1 MEFYID
7 GVLVDSPEGWDETRA
22 SRIFDHDSA
31 VNALTFDQ
39 EYTWTGS
46 VYQLLYGRY
55 RSGLVCDLLGVEVKL
70 RGRSIVQG
78 VVFLTD
84 CVFNESTASV
94 RVKVRDD
101 GFSARIQNNLSVPIQ
116 IFGDESKN
124 GETIDLLTPQNVL
137 MFNQQTG
144 GPLVG
149 ITGRPLYTVHDAMK
163 FCVQWMTDGNVDFR
177 SDYFLSGDGSADFV
191 TSGANLKSEEGTEV
205 LGPII
210 TFRDLFATYRIL
222 RNVGVAFERD
232 GGRPVVRVEHISY
245 FQEAAANPIQCA
257 NAISV
262 EMEFVQELLYSHI
275 DIGSETT
282 EETECNGGCGAF
294 VNTRWFGFK
303 REAFGIGGTCN
314 IDKPFGLFQQ
324 GRVVIDGNT
333 INSVLLEGGD
343 KFDESLICV
352 HVDTTTMQ
360 ATTGDPLNIGQY
372 WYNVPYIN
380 AEVIGRYQDYISGN
394 IDTFTL
400 VSDLNLFLCSGS
412 DPIGRFQPSVD
423 YTQTL
428 STLPTY
434 TTFPAPGGP
443 IVWANDTAFIQNAGS
458 TVPRI
463 QAGFQCFDIGNRY
476 NDSTGRYV
484 AEFDGALRFN
494 VQFALEAS
502 SGSPSG
508 TLNIRVAMDRYDAG
522 GNLIGT
528 TTFPAVN
535 DTVINLTTLQSSPIV
550 DTGFVAAN
558 AGDGFEFRIEAGAS
572 AGFPFTTD
580 LLILEGWIELT
591 ETRNVVKV
599 QQTNNGTRRLG
610 VRRTFDYPLTDPD
623 TDALLT
629 DTRRQV
635 RVTGRATDATG
646 FVEKLEVN
654 LHTNTANVSI
664 ISNA

>member
-1 MEFYID
+1 MDFYID

-22 SRIFDHDSA
+22 SRIFDHDSG

-55 RSGLVCDLLGVEVKL
+55 RSGLVCDLLNVEVKL

-84 CVFNESTASV
+84 CVFNESTATV

-124 GETIDLLTPQNVL
+124 GETIDLITPQPVL

-144 GPLVG
+144 GPLVSV
-149 ITGRPLYTVHDAMK
+149 TDRACYTVHDAMK
-163 FCVQWMTDGNVDFR
+163 LCVQWMTDGNVDFR
-177 SDYFLSGDGSADFV
+177 SDYFLTGDGSADFV

-222 RNVGVAFERD
+222 RNVGVAFERE
-232 GGRPVVRVEHISY
+232 GIRPVVRVEHISY
-245 FQEAAANPIQCA
+245 FQEASANPIQCA

-282 EETECNGGCGAF
+282 GEDECNGGCGAF

-303 REAFGIGGTCN
+303 RESFAIGGTCN

-333 INSVLLEGGD
+333 INSILIEGGD

-352 HVDTTTMQ
+352 HVDPATNQ
-360 ATTGDPLNIGQY
+360 ATMGDPLNIGQF

-412 DPIGRFQPSVD
+412 SPVGFLQPADPDYEQFIPTTPLSVSFPS
-423 YTQTL
+423 T
-428 STLPTY
+428 
-434 TTFPAPGGP
+434 GGP
-443 IVWANDTAFIQNAGS
+443 IVWANDTAFIQAGSS

-463 QAGFQCFDIGNRY
+463 QAGFQCFDAGNRY

-484 AEFDGALRFN
+484 AEYDGALRFN
-494 VQFALEAS
+494 IQFSVQATTGAPTGQIILSIA
-502 SGSPSG
+502 
-508 TLNIRVAMDRYDAG
+508 VDRYDSG
-522 GNLIGT
+522 GSLIST
-528 TTFPAVN
+528 TETPFFTDV
-535 DTVINLTTLQSSPIV
+535 VSNLTVLQPTPIF
-550 DTGFVAAN
+550 DTGFIAAN
-558 AGDGFEFRIEAGAS
+558 AGDGFEFRAVATKTGAV
-572 AGFPFTTD
+572 ATE
-580 LLILEGWIELT
+580 LRLLEGWIELT
-591 ETRNVVKV
+591 ESRNVVKV

-623 TDALLT
+623 TDELLT

-654 LHTNTANVSI
+654 LHKNAATLSI
-664 ISNA
+664 VSNA

>member
-1 MEFYID
+1 MVMEFFINSIQ
-7 GVLVDSPEGWDETRA
+7 VESPQGWGGTVADRVF
-22 SRIFDHDSA
+22 SHDTK
-31 VNALTFDQ
+31 VNAINYDQ
-39 EYTWTGS
+39 EYTWTGN
-46 VYQLLYGRY
+46 VYAMLYALY
-55 RSGLVCDLLGVEVKL
+55 ASGNVCDLLDVEVRV
-70 RGRSIVQG
+70 RGKSVYG
-78 VVFLTD
+78 VIFLTD
-84 CVFNESTASV
+84 CIFNESTATV

-124 GETIDLLTPQNVL
+124 GVSIPPIIPLTVF

-149 ITGRPLYTVHDAMK
+149 STGRACYSVHDAMRW
-163 FCVQWMTDGNVDFR
+163 CVDWMTDGNVDFR
-177 SDYFLSGDGSADFV
+177 SDFFLSGVGVVDYV
-191 TSGANLKSEEGTEV
+191 TSGANLKSQEQVEV

-210 TFRDLFATYRIL
+210 SFRDLFATYRIL

-232 GGRPVVRVEHISY
+232 NGRPVVRVEHISY
-245 FQEAAANPIQCA
+245 FQEASTNPIQCQ
-257 NAISV
+257 NADSV

-294 VNTRWFGFK
+294 VNTRWFGFR
-303 REAFGIGGTCN
+303 REAFALGGTCN

-333 INSVLLEGGD
+333 IQSIVVDGSD
-343 KFDESLICV
+343 RHDESLICI
-352 HVDTTTMQ
+352 HVNLSNTT
-360 ATTGDPLNIGQY
+360 ASAGDPLNIGQY

-400 VSDLNLFLCSGS
+400 LSDLNLFLCSGS
-412 DPIGRFQPSVD
+412 DPWGRFQPTGD

-434 TTFPAPGGP
+434 TSFPNGGGP

-494 VQFALEAS
+494 VQFVLRTS

-508 TLNIRVAMDRYDAG
+508 TTNARVAMDRYDSG

-535 DTVINLTTLQSSPIV
+535 DTTFNLTTFTPSPII

-558 AGDGFEFRIEAGAS
+558 AGDGFEFRIEAGTTS
-572 AGFPFTTD
+572 PFTTD

-591 ETRNVVKV
+591 ESRNVVKV
-599 QQTNNGTRRLG
+599 QQTNNATRRLG
-610 VRRTFDYPLTDPD
+610 VRRTFDYPLTDTD
-623 TDALLT
+623 TNALLT

-635 RVTGRATDATG
+635 RVTGRATEAVG
-646 FVEKLEVN
+646 FVEKLNVN
-654 LHTNTANVSI
+654 LETNSATISI

>member
-22 SRIFDHDSA
+22 SRLFDHDSS
-31 VNALTFDQ
+31 VNALTYDQ
-39 EYTWTGS
+39 EYTWTGG

-55 RSGLVCDLLGVEVKL
+55 RSGMVCDLLGVEIKL

-78 VVFLTD
+78 IIFLTD
-84 CVFNESTASV
+84 CVFNESTATV

-116 IFGDESKN
+116 VFGDESKN
-124 GETIDLLTPQNVL
+124 GETIDLLTPQTVL

-149 ITGRPLYTVHDAMK
+149 ITGRPLYSVHDAMK
-163 FCVQWMTDGNVDFR
+163 FCVQWMTEGNVDFR
-177 SDYFLSGDGSADFV
+177 SDYFFSGDGAADFV
-191 TSGANLKSEEGTEV
+191 TSGANLKSEDGTEI

-245 FQEAAANPIQCA
+245 FQQDASSPIQCRD
-257 NAISV
+257 AISV

-282 EETECNGGCGAF
+282 DDSDCSGGCGAF

-303 REAFGIGGTCN
+303 REAFAIGGTCN
-314 IDKPFGLFQQ
+314 IDRPFALFQQ
-324 GRVVIDGNT
+324 GKVVVDGNT
-333 INSVLLEGGD
+333 INSILLEGGNN
-343 KFDESLICV
+343 FDESLICV

-360 ATTGDPLNIGQY
+360 ATAGDPLNIGQY

-394 IDTFTL
+394 IEAFSL
-400 VSDLNLFLCSGS
+400 VDDLNLFLCSGS
-412 DPIGRFQPSVD
+412 SPFGRFDPSGN
-423 YTQTL
+423 YNQTL
-428 STLPTY
+428 SSSPVY
-434 TTFPAPGGP
+434 TSFPNGGGP
-443 IVWANDTAFIQNAGS
+443 IVWTDDTAFIQAPGS
-458 TVPRI
+458 VVPRI
-463 QAGFQCFDIGNRY
+463 SAGFTSFNIGNRY
-476 NDSTGRYV
+476 DDTTGRYT
-484 AEFDGALRFN
+484 AEFDGALRFQSMFS
-494 VQFALEAS
+494 VEAA
-502 SGSPSG
+502 SGTPSG
-508 TLNIRVAMDRYDAG
+508 TINVRLVIERYDSG
-522 GNLIGT
+522 GTLIST
-528 TTFPAVN
+528 TNFSALN
-535 DTVINLTTLQSSPIV
+535 DTVFNLTVFTPTNLV
-550 DTGFVAAN
+550 DTGFVEAN
-558 AGDGFEFRIEAGAS
+558 AGDYFQFRIEA
-572 AGFPFTTD
+572 TTTSLFSTSLRVFD
-580 LLILEGWIELT
+580 GWIELT

-599 QQTNNGTRRLG
+599 QQTNNATRRLG

>member
-1 MEFYID
+1 MDFYID
-7 GVLVDSPEGWDETRA
+7 GILVDSPEGWDETRA
-22 SRIFDHDSA
+22 SRLFDHDSA

-46 VYQLLYGRY
+46 VYELLYSRY
-55 RSGLVCDLLGVEVKL
+55 RSGMICDLLNVEIKL

-78 VVFLTD
+78 IIFLTD
-84 CVFNESTASV
+84 CVFNESTATV

-144 GPLVG
+144 GPLVSV
-149 ITGRPLYTVHDAMK
+149 TVRPCYTVHDAMK

-177 SDYFLSGDGSADFV
+177 SDYFFSGDGAADFV
-191 TSGANLKSEEGTEV
+191 TSGANLKSEDGTEI

-245 FQEAAANPIQCA
+245 FQQDASNPIQCRD
-257 NAISV
+257 AISV

-282 EETECNGGCGAF
+282 DDSDCNGGCGAF
-294 VNTRWFGFK
+294 VNTRWFGFN
-303 REAFGIGGTCN
+303 REAFAIGGTCN
-314 IDKPFGLFQQ
+314 IDKPFAIFQQ
-324 GRVVIDGNT
+324 GKVVIDGNS
-333 INSVLLEGGD
+333 INRILLDGVD
-343 KFDESLICV
+343 NFDESLICV
-352 HVDTTTMQ
+352 HVDTATMQ
-360 ATTGDPLNIGQY
+360 ATAGDPLNIGQY

-380 AEVIGRYQDYISGN
+380 AEVIGRYQDYINGN
-394 IDTFTL
+394 IETFSL
-400 VSDLNLFLCSGS
+400 VADLNLFLCSGS
-412 DPIGRFQPSVD
+412 SPFGRFDPSVN
-423 YTQTL
+423 YNQTL
-428 STLPTY
+428 ASSPAY
-434 TTFPAPGGP
+434 TSFPNGGGP
-443 IVWANDTAFIQNAGS
+443 VVWANDTAFIQALGS
-458 TVPRI
+458 VVPRI
-463 QAGFQCFDIGNRY
+463 SAGFTSFDTGNRY
-476 NDSTGRYV
+476 DDTTGRYTV
-484 AEFDGALRFN
+484 EFDGALRFESMFS
-494 VQFALEAS
+494 VEAA
-502 SGSPSG
+502 SGSPAGTINVRLVMERYDSGG
-508 TLNIRVAMDRYDAG
+508 TLISTT
-522 GNLIGT
+522 NL
-528 TTFPAVN
+528 PALN
-535 DTVINLTTLQSSPIV
+535 DTVFNLTVFTPTNLV
-550 DTGFVAAN
+550 DTGFVEAN
-558 AGDGFEFRIEAGAS
+558 AGDYFQFRIEATTTN
-572 AGFPFTTD
+572 PFSTSLRVFD
-580 LLILEGWIELT
+580 GWIELV
-591 ETRNVVKV
+591 ESRSVVKV
-599 QQTNNGTRRLG
+599 QQTNNPTRRLG

>member
-22 SRIFDHDSA
+22 SRLFDHDSA

-39 EYTWTGS
+39 EYTWTGG

-55 RSGLVCDLLGVEVKL
+55 RSGMVCDLLGVEIKI
-70 RGRSIVQG
+70 RGRSVQG
-78 VVFLTD
+78 IIFLTD
-84 CVFNESTASV
+84 CVFNESTATV

-116 IFGDESKN
+116 VFGDESKN
-124 GETIDLLTPQNVL
+124 GETIDLLTPQTVL

-149 ITGRPLYTVHDAMK
+149 ITGRPLYSVHDAMK

-177 SDYFLSGDGSADFV
+177 SDYFFSGDGAADFV
-191 TSGANLKSEEGTEV
+191 TSGANLKSEDGTEI

-245 FQEAAANPIQCA
+245 FQQDASSPIQCRD
-257 NAISV
+257 AISV

-282 EETECNGGCGAF
+282 DDSDCSGGCGAF

-303 REAFGIGGTCN
+303 REAFAIGGTCN
-314 IDKPFGLFQQ
+314 IDRPFALFQQ
-324 GRVVIDGNT
+324 GKVVVDGNT
-333 INSVLLEGGD
+333 INSILLEGGNN
-343 KFDESLICV
+343 FDESLVCV

-360 ATTGDPLNIGQY
+360 ATSGDPLNIGQY

-394 IDTFTL
+394 IEAFSL
-400 VSDLNLFLCSGS
+400 VADLNLFLCSGS
-412 DPIGRFQPSVD
+412 SPIGRLQPADPD
-423 YTQTL
+423 YEQFIPTTPL
-428 STLPTY
+428 TASFPST
-434 TTFPAPGGP
+434 GGP

-494 VQFALEAS
+494 IQFSVEATTGAPTGQIILS
-502 SGSPSG
+502 
-508 TLNIRVAMDRYDAG
+508 IAVDRYDSG
-522 GNLIGT
+522 GSLIST
-528 TTFPAVN
+528 TETPFFTDV
-535 DTVINLTTLQSSPIV
+535 VSNLTVLQPTPIF
-550 DTGFVAAN
+550 DTGFIAAN
-558 AGDGFEFRIEAGAS
+558 AGDGFEFRAVATKTGAV
-572 AGFPFTTD
+572 PTE
-580 LLILEGWIELT
+580 LRLLEGWIELT

-599 QQTNNGTRRLG
+599 QQTNNATRRLG